1 MSRTTRDWQIIYFDQ
16 QHLTRDFKV
25 EIYLKSR
32 NEAPLPTVPERL
44 FSSLKY
50 EIRHKI
56 SGSFIKD
63 IPLLMCKIRLVH
75 PETGQE
81 VLSRKEKEPILKG
94 VTEGALTRD
103 QNGELVFRS
112 KVQITDVTFHYGK
125 KYFEFQILYYVPTK
139 LEAPVLI
146 IQSAPFQVYARR
158 VNGRR
163 KRKREPKPQP
173 YIAEYPRGIAKKQKR
188 PTIQDFLRGL
198 DELIILRSKLRS
210 DLQRK
215 AVEAIVRK
223 LLLETPERKPEIQP
237 HIQAPIPQLPIPQE
251 AIPPPP
257 FIEQMPEL
265 DISTLFADFDKLLEK
280 EYNSRN
286 GNHELIAH

>member
-1 MSRTTRDWQIIYFDQ
+1 MVPSPFNKYTSPVFMSRTTRDWQIIYFDQ

-125 KYFEFQILYYVPTK
+125 
-139 LEAPVLI
+139 
-146 IQSAPFQVYARR
+146 
-158 VNGRR
+158 
-163 KRKREPKPQP
+163 
-173 YIAEYPRGIAKKQKR
+173 
-188 PTIQDFLRGL
+188 
-198 DELIILRSKLRS
+198 
-210 DLQRK
+210 
-215 AVEAIVRK
+215 
-223 LLLETPERKPEIQP
+223 
-237 HIQAPIPQLPIPQE
+237 
-251 AIPPPP
+251 
-257 FIEQMPEL
+257 
-265 DISTLFADFDKLLEK
+265 
-280 EYNSRN
+280 
-286 GNHELIAH
+286 